1 MTGYADN
8 DDAARDVD
16 LTIYG
21 GFHASTDDDLPPNT
35 KTVLLLGP
43 NGPDFW
49 DTIHDAPEFSDGQ
62 DDPLDRWSTRIIG
75 NLAKSLGAHPVF
87 PFSGPPYQPF
97 IAWATRSGRCFSSP
111 VGLLVHDETGLMLSY
126 RGALALTDRIELPET
141 RANPCETCAGTP
153 CITACPVGAMTP
165 EGYDVPACKTF
176 LGTPAGLD
184 CMTQGCAVRR
194 ACPVSQSFGRRPA
207 QSAFHMKAFN
217 PS

>member
-87 PFSGPPYQPF
+87 
-97 IAWATRSGRCFSSP
+97 R
-111 VGLLVHDETGLMLSY
+111 L
-126 RGALALTDRIELPET
+126 
-141 RANPCETCAGTP
+141 
-153 CITACPVGAMTP
+153 
-165 EGYDVPACKTF
+165 
-176 LGTPAGLD
+176 
-184 CMTQGCAVRR
+184 AVRPTNHLSHGPRGR
-194 ACPVSQSFGRRPA
+194 AG
-207 QSAFHMKAFN
+207 AFHRLSDYWCMMKQA
-217 PS
+217 